1 MKAIVVED
9 SRLAREGLIRM
20 LAKYP
25 KIELIGQ
32 AENVLSAKE
41 LIEQDRPELVFLDIH
56 MPGGSGFE
64 LLEQLDYLPKI
75 IFTTAYADYAIRS
88 FDFNT
93 VDYLLKP
100 IAQTRLD
107 AAIAKLFDSE
117 DEGKAQQNETNSESD
132 AGEKTPAALP
142 RLEID
147 SKIFIKDGDKCHLI
161 DLKAIR
167 YIESC
172 KNYVQIFFGNQHAY
186 IKKSMQSIEE
196 RLPPSMFFRA
206 SRQHIV
212 NLREISRIEESIR
225 DGYMVAMS
233 DGKVLEISRRQA
245 AELKDLLSL

>member
-20 LAKYP
+20 LGQYRE
-25 KIELIGQ
+25 IELVGQ
-32 AENVLSAKE
+32 AESVPTAKE
-41 LIEQDRPELVFLDIH
+41 LIAHARPELLFLDIH
-56 MPGGSGFE
+56 MPGGNGFE

-75 IFTTAYADYAIRS
+75 IFTTAYSDYAIRS

-100 IAQTRLD
+100 ISQTRLD
-107 AAIAKLFDSE
+107 AAIAKLIDGNNGEVQHQGETSSE
-117 DEGKAQQNETNSESD
+117 
-132 AGEKTPAALP
+132 AGDIKSPALP

-147 SKIFIKDGDKCHLI
+147 SKIFVKDGEHCHLI
-161 DLKAIR
+161 DLKSVR

-172 KNYVQIFFGNQHAY
+172 KNYVQLFFGDQRAY
-186 IKKSMQSIEE
+186 VKKSMQNIEE
-196 RLPPSMFFRA
+196 RLPPAMFFRA

-225 DGYMVAMS
+225 DGYMIAMS
-233 DGKVLEISRRQA
+233 DGKILEISRRQA

>member
-25 KIELIGQ
+25 NIELIGQ
-32 AENVLSAKE
+32 AENVRTAKE
-41 LIEQDRPELVFLDIH
+41 LIAQDRPELVFLDIH

-117 DEGKAQQNETNSESD
+117 DEGGAQQNETNPESD
-132 AGEKTPAALP
+132 AGEKTPATLP

-147 SKIFIKDGDKCHLI
+147 SKIFIKDGEKCHLI

-172 KNYVQIFFGNQHAY
+172 KNYVQIF
-186 IKKSMQSIEE
+186 
-196 RLPPSMFFRA
+196 
-206 SRQHIV
+206 
-212 NLREISRIEESIR
+212 
-225 DGYMVAMS
+225 
-233 DGKVLEISRRQA
+233 
-245 AELKDLLSL
+245 

>member
-20 LAKYP
+20 LEQYP
-25 KIELIGQ
+25 QIELIGQ
-32 AENVLSAKE
+32 AENIGTAKE
-41 LIEQDRPELVFLDIH
+41 LIVQKRPELLFLDIH

-75 IFTTAYADYAIRS
+75 VFTTAYSDYAIRS

-100 IAQTRLD
+100 IAQARLD
-107 AAIAKLFDSE
+107 AAITKLFDSNHDQLAPPNE
-117 DEGKAQQNETNSESD
+117 VSAGQQ
-132 AGEKTPAALP
+132 EKHAPALQ

-147 SKIFIKDGDKCHLI
+147 SKIFIKDGEHCHLI

-172 KNYVQIFFGNQHAY
+172 KNYVQLFFGNQHAY
-186 IKKSMQSIEE
+186 VKKSMQSIEE
-196 RLPPSMFFRA
+196 RLPPAMFFRA
-206 SRQHIV
+206 SRQHII
-212 NLREISRIEESIR
+212 NLREISDIEESIR

-245 AELKDLLSL
+245 AELKELLSL